1 MSFKI
6 NRIKIFTLVYNDFKV
21 ENIWTNFVNYKN
33 LYLKIKKTQ
42 ATFLHLF
49 WDAKNSVLII

>member
-21 ENIWTNFVNYKN
+21 ENIRTNFVNYKN

-49 WDAKNSVLII
+49 